1 MRKPV
6 VGTAIGLGACLLL
19 TTAMT
24 TASAT
29 PPTSAAPAAPA
40 ASQRI
45 QHPVLV
51 DCLWHQRF
59 RPTNFILACG
69 DGNSVLAGMH
79 WTQWNDNTA
88 VAQGINWVNDCK
100 PYCAKGTFRK
110 YPVTVRLD
118 QPTVWKKHPSVQH
131 FTRMTMTYSGA
142 RPAGFTQV
150 MTVPL
155 WN

>member
-1 MRKPV
+1 MRSPV
-6 VGTAIGLGACLLL
+6 VGTVIGLGAALLL
-19 TTAMT
+19 TAGMT

-29 PPTSAAPAAPA
+29 PPTPPAARA
-40 ASQRI
+40 TV

-59 RPTNFILACG
+59 RPTDFLLACG
-69 DGNSVLAGMH
+69 DGNSILTGMH

-88 VAQGINWVNDCK
+88 VAQGVNAVNDCK
-100 PYCAKGTFRK
+100 PYCAAGKFHK

-118 QPTVWKKHPSVQH
+118 RPASWTKHPNVQH
-131 FTRMTMTYSGA
+131 FTRMNLTYSGA
-142 RPAGFTQV
+142 RPEGYTQV
-150 MTVPL
+150 MSYPM

>member
-1 MRKPV
+1 MRRPV
-6 VGTAIGLGACLLL
+6 VGTAIGLGAALLL
-19 TTAMT
+19 TAGMT

-29 PPTSAAPAAPA
+29 PPTPT
-40 ASQRI
+40 ASRAV

-59 RPTNFILACG
+59 RPTDFMLACG
-69 DGNSVLAGMH
+69 DGNSLLTGIR

-88 VAQGINWVNDCK
+88 VGHGVNVVNDCK
-100 PYCAKGTFRK
+100 PYCAAGTFRK

-118 QPTVWKKHPSVQH
+118 RPTAWTKHPNVQQ
-131 FTRMTMTYSGA
+131 FTRMSLNYDDA
-142 RPAGFTQV
+142 KPAGYTQV
-150 MTVPL
+150 MNYPL

>member
-6 VGTAIGLGACLLL
+6 VGTAMGLGAALLL
-19 TTAMT
+19 TAGMT

-29 PPTSAAPAAPA
+29 PPTPPAARA
-40 ASQRI
+40 AV

-59 RPTNFILACG
+59 RPTDFLLACG
-69 DGNSVLAGMH
+69 DGNSILTGMH
-79 WTQWNDNTA
+79 WTKWNDDTA
-88 VAQGINWVNDCK
+88 VGQGVNVVNDCK
-100 PYCAKGTFRK
+100 PYCAAGKFHK

-118 QPTVWKKHPSVQH
+118 RPTAWTKHPNVQH
-131 FTRMTMTYSGA
+131 FTRMNLTYSDA
-142 RPAGFTQV
+142 RPEGYTQV
-150 MTVPL
+150 MSYPM

>member
-1 MRKPV
+1 MRRPV
-6 VGTAIGLGACLLL
+6 VGTAIGLGAALLL
-19 TTAMT
+19 TAGMT

-29 PPTSAAPAAPA
+29 PPTPA
-40 ASQRI
+40 ASRAV

-59 RPTNFILACG
+59 RPTDFLLACG
-69 DGNSVLAGMH
+69 DGNSLLTGMR

-88 VAQGINWVNDCK
+88 VGHGVNAVNDCK
-100 PYCAKGTFRK
+100 PYCAAGHFRK

-118 QPTVWKKHPSVQH
+118 RPTAWTKHPNVEQ
-131 FTRMTMTYSGA
+131 FTRMSLNYSGA
-142 RPAGFTQV
+142 KPEGYTQV
-150 MTVPL
+150 MNYPL